1 MTNATSLEDQLAG
14 TTFAIPE
21 QLYSV
26 VRTADLTC
34 LGTDALRKSCFA
46 AIYDPGIDEFTLY
59 IENEKLPEIP
69 LESGFAVFGS
79 YRLIRFLLH
88 VPFEGV
94 GFIAAITGAVA
105 KKGVN
110 VLALSAYSCDYL
122 LVKDEDVGKARDAI
136 AGLGMKENVLD

>member
-1 MTNATSLEDQLAG
+1 MTNATSLDDQLAG
-14 TTFAIPE
+14 TTFTIPE

-26 VRTADLTC
+26 VRTGELAC
-34 LGTDALRKSCFA
+34 LNTEALRKSCFT
-46 AIYDPGIDEFTLY
+46 AIYDPGLDEFTLY
-59 IENEKLPEIP
+59 MENEKLPEIP

-94 GFIAAITGAVA
+94 GFIAAIAGAVA

-110 VLALSAYSCDYL
+110 ILAVSAYSCDYL
-122 LVKDEDVGKARDAI
+122 LVKDEDVEPAREAI
-136 AGLGMKENVLD
+136 ASLGMKEK